1 MTSLAILAGVLTL
14 VIGSIIAAFVKG
26 EVSGK
31 KNQAHSDQA
40 SAIKVAEQGQAL
52 AQEQA
57 QSAINMPSPD
67 ATQEIMK
74 NDPKS
79 F

>member
-1 MTSLAILAGVLTL
+1 MTSLAILAGILIL
-14 VIGSIIAAFVKG
+14 FLGCIIAAFVKG
-26 EVSGK
+26 TGFGK
-31 KNQAHSDQA
+31 TTQANSDQA
-40 SAIKVAEQGQAL
+40 SSIKVAAEGQAL

-57 QSAINMPSPD
+57 QAAVNMPSPD

-74 NDPKS
+74 NDPQS

>member
-1 MTSLAILAGVLTL
+1 MTSLAILAGVLAL
-14 VIGSIIAAFVKG
+14 VIGSIVAAFVKG

-31 KNQAHSDQA
+31 KNQENSDQA
-40 SAIKVAEQGQAL
+40 SSVKVAEQGQAL

-57 QSAINMPSPD
+57 QSAVNMPSPD

-74 NDPKS
+74 NDPQS